1 MLICQDL
8 AAIFSGCYT
17 HRADAHEAH
26 RRQEREPPTHMRTSD
41 VFWKLFSTTG
51 SISAYL
57 MYRQL
62 HPTTAN

>member
-1 MLICQDL
+1 
-8 AAIFSGCYT
+8 
-17 HRADAHEAH
+17 
-26 RRQEREPPTHMRTSD
+26 MRTSD

-62 HPTTAN
+62 HPSPAN